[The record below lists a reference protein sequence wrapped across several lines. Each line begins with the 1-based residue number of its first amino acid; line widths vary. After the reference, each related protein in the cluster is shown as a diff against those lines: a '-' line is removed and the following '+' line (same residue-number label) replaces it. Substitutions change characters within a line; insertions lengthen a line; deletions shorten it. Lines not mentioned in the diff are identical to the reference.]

1 MTSQTH
7 VDSTSMGDPSRHR
20 TLEHLERSL
29 ASLPAAPSAS
39 GRVVLLIRRGEGG
52 RREEL
57 DRVHLSPGAG
67 FPGDAWARKAEP
79 NPEAQLTVMQID
91 VAELIANG
99 QPLTLFGD
107 NLIVD
112 LDLSVSNLPIG
123 SQVQVGR
130 AILQVTP
137 QPHNGCQKFHAR
149 FGPEALRFVSKP
161 DLRHRNLRGIY
172 MRAVR
177 PGEVA
182 VGDSVEVISPA
193 EAASHVSSTA
203 VDVT

>member
-1 MTSQTH
+1 MASRPH
-7 VDSTSMGDPSRHR
+7 VDSSSTGDPARYH

-29 ASLPAAPSAS
+29 ASLGAPITT
-39 GRVVLLIRRGEGG
+39 GRVSLVVRRGEGG

-57 DRVHLSPGAG
+57 DRIHLSPDAG
-67 FPGDAWARKAEP
+67 LPGDAWGRRQEP
-79 NPEAQLTVMQID
+79 NLEAQITVMQLD

-112 LDLSVSNLPIG
+112 LDLSVANLSVG
-123 SQVQVGR
+123 SQVRMGR
-130 AILQVTP
+130 AILMVTP

-161 DLRHRNLRGIY
+161 DSRHRNLRGIY
-172 MRAVR
+172 MRVVQ
-177 PGEVA
+177 PGEVSP
-182 VGDSVEVISPA
+182 GDPLEVVVRAPHS
-193 EAASHVSSTA
+193 
-203 VDVT
+203 

>member
-1 MTSQTH
+1 MTAQPY
-7 VDSTSMGDPSRHR
+7 VDSSSTGDPARHH

-29 ASLPAAPSAS
+29 AALPEAPITV
-39 GRVVLLIRRGEGG
+39 GRVVLLVRRGEGG

-57 DRVHLSPGAG
+57 DRIHLSPDAG
-67 FPGDAWARKAEP
+67 LPGDAWGRKPEP
-79 NPEAQLTVMQID
+79 NPDAQLTVMQID

-123 SQVQVGR
+123 SQVRAGR
-130 AILQVTP
+130 AILAVTP

-149 FGPEALRFVSKP
+149 FGTEALRFVSKP

-172 MRAVR
+172 MRVVL
-177 PGEVA
+177 PGEVS
-182 VGDSVEVISPA
+182 VGDSVEVMVREPRRELA
-193 EAASHVSSTA
+193 
-203 VDVT
+203 